1 MRIELT
7 GPTCSGKSNY
17 IRLNKIESVKIPLP
31 YTVLGLVTLGFKKPR
46 ALFFL
51 LRRIFRS
58 DKSFYHVLRVFLH
71 VFAKVGHF
79 YFAAKNAKCW
89 VDEGLSHIPFILML
103 NTGDLHVFME
113 MFSHELR
120 QVHIFFT
127 VTSPEK
133 ISRCLSNRGHKR
145 IRSAKDFEKFMS
157 NHVRLMSQYYSIL
170 IAADFKVTQIEV

>member
-1 MRIELT
+1 MRVELT

-17 IRLNKIESVKIPLP
+17 LKLKKIESVQVPLSF
-31 YTVLGLVTLGFKKPR
+31 TVLGLVTLGFKKPR
-46 ALFFL
+46 TLFFL
-51 LRRIFRS
+51 LCRIFRS

-79 YFAAKNAKCW
+79 YFASKNTKYW

-103 NTGDLHVFME
+103 NTDDLHTFME
-113 MFSHELR
+113 MFTHELG